1 MAFGIPIIYTDF
13 SEWKSLLDPL
23 EVGIAVNP
31 EKPAELLSALDTLKG
46 DKALWQSYAQ
56 NALRHSKQFS
66 WEHEAVKLT
75 TLYNE
80 LSEHHDGK

>member
-1 MAFGIPIIYTDF
+1 M
-13 SEWKSLLDPL
+13 
-23 EVGIAVNP
+23 GIAVNP
-31 EKPAELLSALDTLKG
+31 EKPAELVSAIDRLREDQI
-46 DKALWQSYAQ
+46 LWQTYAK
-56 NALRHSKQFS
+56 NALNHSKQFS